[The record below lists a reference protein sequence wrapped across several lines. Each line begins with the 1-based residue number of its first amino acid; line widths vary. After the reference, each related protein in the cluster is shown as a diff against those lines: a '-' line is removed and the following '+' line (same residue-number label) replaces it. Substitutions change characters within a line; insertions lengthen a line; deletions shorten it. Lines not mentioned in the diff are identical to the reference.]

1 MIDPHAIVDP
11 GAVVADDVE
20 IGPFS
25 IIGPDVEIGSGC
37 RIGPHVVIKGPTRI
51 GCDNRIFQ
59 FASIGEA
66 SQDKKYKG
74 ERTVLEIGDRNVI
87 REYVTMHLGT
97 VQGGGVTRIGN
108 DNLIMVGA
116 HVAHDCI
123 IGNHTILANNAAL
136 AGHVLVEDHA
146 ILGGYTLVHQFC
158 AIGAHA
164 FSSVGSVITRD
175 VPPYVLVSGHMAKPY
190 GLNTEGLKRRGFSAQ
205 TQRLLRRAYRI
216 LYRSNL
222 PLEQA
227 VRELRMLAGECPEVG
242 AIADFIERSQRGIV
256 R

>member
-11 GAVVADDVE
+11 GAQIADDVE

-25 IIGPDVEIGSGC
+25 IIGPDVVIGPGC

-51 GCDNRIFQ
+51 GRDNRIFQ
-59 FASIGEA
+59 FASIGEV

-74 ERTVLEIGDRNVI
+74 ERTMLEIGDRNVI

-108 DNLIMVGA
+108 DNLFMVGV
-116 HVAHDCI
+116 HVAHDCL
-123 IGNHTILANNAAL
+123 IGNQAIFANHASL
-136 AGHVLVEDHA
+136 AGHVLVDDFV
-146 ILGGYTLVHQFC
+146 ILGGYTLIHQFC
-158 AIGAHA
+158 AIGMHS
-164 FSSVGSVITRD
+164 FSSAASVIIRD
-175 VPPYVLVSGHMAKPY
+175 VPPFVLVSGHMAKPY
-190 GLNTEGLKRRGFSAQ
+190 GLNTEGLRRRGFSVE
-205 TQRLLRRAYRI
+205 TQRMLRHAYKI

-227 VRELRMLAGECPEVG
+227 VRELRMLASECPEVG
-242 AIADFIERSQRGIV
+242 MIADFIDRSQRGIV